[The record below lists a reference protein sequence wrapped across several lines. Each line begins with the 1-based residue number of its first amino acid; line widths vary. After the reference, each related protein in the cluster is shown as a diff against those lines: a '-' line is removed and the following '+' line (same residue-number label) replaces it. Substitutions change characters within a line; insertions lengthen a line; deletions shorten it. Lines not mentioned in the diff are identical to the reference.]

1 MKFEVKE
8 LKNNIKFF
16 IIVPIII
23 VLISLLSIF
32 VSINSNQSILKEEDL
47 PKDTVEVNK
56 IIINEIML
64 SNKGAYPDSNG
75 KLYDYIEIYNG
86 KNKEVNLKGYGLS
99 DVANAV
105 KWTFPDVI
113 VEPKGYVIVFLS
125 GTNNEYLHAP
135 FKLKSA
141 GGENLALRN
150 PNGKIIDA
158 VTTVSTLKNTVMA
171 RNDKGSWV
179 IQNKPTPGYPNTL
192 DGYLAFQKSLVGDK
206 EGLLINEILPNN
218 KGNFKDNYGK
228 YSGYIEIINT
238 SKKTISLKDYSLSN
252 EEQASFKWQ
261 FPNIAI
267 APNEVIVVYTSNRNL
282 YDDVLHASFKLSNQN
297 GYAILSNS
305 KGKIIDK
312 VEYNN
317 IPNGMAY
324 IREKKGF
331 EVGNNISPGYSNDIE
346 GIKKFQTTIHTPKSL
361 IISEAMNSNY
371 KYLAQNGGRYYDWV
385 ELKNNSKEPL
395 KLKNY
400 YLTTNTD
407 NMTMYNL
414 PDVELKSEAYYV
426 VMASGNTNLSNSSY
440 KHANFKLGEIT
451 GLYLTDG
458 KEIIDT
464 LFIANV
470 PKGYSI
476 GKGDSSGVY
485 YYSTPTPK
493 AANKSGSVAVS
504 YSPSVSTSPGV
515 YNNVKNVSVELKG
528 TGTIYYTLNGSTPTT
543 SSKVY
548 NSPISLTKSTVIKY
562 MAHESGK
569 IKSKVGT
576 ASYIINENH
585 VLPVLSL
592 SLNPSAL
599 SKLNSHPWS
608 QGYEVGPATI
618 ELLGDGDVEFS
629 EECALQLFGGSTRGH
644 SKKSYEVVFK
654 KKYGSG
660 HLEYQVFDNRDT
672 AYYNSLV
679 LRTGSQDEFMGDRRT
694 LIRDLVATSLVEEYT
709 SVDVQAYKSVI
720 LYINGSY
727 RGIYFIREKVDEYFV
742 GNHYN
747 VDGTKSDI
755 LRIDGDVKNGN
766 RKKYNA
772 LKEYVRSHSMTNDK
786 YYNYVV
792 SQLNLENFVDYWIAE
807 SFVTNYDMVNCRFF
821 SNPYI
826 EDGKWHYVFYD
837 LDFAMYH
844 PDTHY
849 FNFMTSASGINHNHY
864 ENVLI
869 RNLMKNKNFKK
880 YFLERLSYNL
890 KNTWSLENY
899 NKRVDEIAK
908 SLEKEMPRN
917 LKKYNNISMSEWK
930 SQVNYLK
937 TFAKKRHSYIKS
949 QAKSYFH
956 LSDSEYK
963 KYFG

>member
-1 MKFEVKE
+1 MKFEVNE
-8 LKNNIKFF
+8 LKKNKLFF
-16 IIVPIII
+16 IVVPIII
-23 VLISLLSIF
+23 VVISLLSIF
-32 VSINSNQSILKEEDL
+32 VSKNGGTILKEEEL
-47 PKDTVEVNK
+47 PDEVINTKK

-64 SNKGAYPDSNG
+64 SNKGAYPDANG
-75 KLYDYIEIYNG
+75 KLYDYVEIFNG
-86 KNKEVNLKGYGLS
+86 KNHDVNLKGYGLS

-105 KWTFPDVI
+105 KWTFPDV
-113 VEPKGYVIVFLS
+113 VVPSKGYVVVFLS
-125 GTNNEYLHAP
+125 GTNDEYLHAP
-135 FKLKSA
+135 FKLKSS

-150 PNGKIIDA
+150 PNGKIVDA

-171 RNDKGSWV
+171 RNTDGNWV
-179 IQNKPTPGYPNTL
+179 IQTKPTPGYPNTQE
-192 DGYLAFQKSLVGDK
+192 GYLAFQKSLLGED

-238 SKKTISLKDYSLSN
+238 SKKAISLKNYGLSN
-252 EEQASFKWQ
+252 EESASFKWQ
-261 FPNIAI
+261 FPDMVIG
-267 APNEVIVVYTSNRNL
+267 PNEVVLVYTSNRNL
-282 YDDVLHASFKLSNQN
+282 TEDTLHASFKLNNQN
-297 GYAILSNS
+297 GFAILSNN

-312 VEYNN
+312 VEYQNV
-317 IPNGMAY
+317 PNGMAY

-331 EVGNNISPGYSNDIE
+331 EIGNNLSPGYSNDVSGIE
-346 GIKKFQTTIHTPKSL
+346 KFQSTIKTSKSL
-361 IISEAMNSNY
+361 IINEAMNSNY
-371 KYLAQNGGRYYDWV
+371 KYLKQNGGKYYDWV
-385 ELKNNSKEPL
+385 ELKNNSNDTVNL
-395 KLKNY
+395 KKY

-407 NMTMYNL
+407 NMTMYQL
-414 PDVELKSEAYYV
+414 PDVELKKDGYYV
-426 VMASGNTNLSNSSY
+426 VIASGSTNLSNSSY
-440 KHANFKLGEIT
+440 KHTNFKLGEIES
-451 GLYLTDG
+451 LYLTDG
-458 KEIIDT
+458 KEVIDT

-476 GKGDSSGVY
+476 GKGTNNGIY

-493 AANKSGSVAVS
+493 AKNGSGSSTIS
-504 YSPSVSTSPGV
+504 YLPSVGTSPGV

-548 NSPISLTKSTVIKY
+548 SSPISLTKTTVVKY
-562 MAHESGK
+562 MAKEPGK
-569 IKSKVGT
+569 IKSAVGT
-576 ASYIINENH
+576 ASYIINEKH
-585 VLPVLSL
+585 TLPVLSL
-592 SLNPSAL
+592 SLNPSSL
-599 SKLNSHPWS
+599 KSLNSHPWS
-608 QGYEVGPATI
+608 VGYEVGPITI
-618 ELLGDGDVEFS
+618 ELLEDGEVKFNETA
-629 EECALQLFGGSTRGH
+629 ALQLFGGSTRGH

-679 LRTGSQDEFMGDRRT
+679 LRTGSQDELAGKRRT

-709 SVDVQAYKSVI
+709 TVDVQAYKSVI
-720 LYINGSY
+720 LYINGQY
-727 RGIYFIREKVDEYFV
+727 RGIYFIREKVDSYFV

-747 VDGTKSDI
+747 VDGSKSDI
-755 LRIDGDVKNGN
+755 LRIDGDVKNGS

-772 LKEYVRSHSMTNDK
+772 LLNYVRTHSMTNDK
-786 YYNYVV
+786 YYDYVA
-792 SQLNLENFVDYWIAE
+792 SQLDLENFVDYWVAE

-821 SNPYI
+821 SNPEI

-837 LDFAMYH
+837 LDFALYH
-844 PDTHY
+844 PETHY
-849 FNFMTSASGINHNHY
+849 FNFMTSTSGINHNHY

-869 RNLMKNKNFKK
+869 RNLMKNKKFKK

-890 KNTWSLENY
+890 KNTWSLENF
-899 NKRVDEIAK
+899 NKRVDEISK
-908 SLEKEMPRN
+908 SLEAEMPRN

-930 SQVNYLK
+930 SQVAYLK
-937 TFAKKRHSYIKS
+937 TFAKQRHGYIKK

-956 LSDSEYK
+956 LSDSDYK

>member
-1 MKFEVKE
+1 MRFDTKKF
-8 LKNNIKFF
+8 KNNVGFF
-16 IIVPIII
+16 AISGILIV
-23 VLISLLSIF
+23 VLSLLSL
-32 VSINSNQSILKEEDL
+32 VSNNSSGKLDKVDL
-47 PKDTVEVNK
+47 TDGDVNISK
-56 IIINEIML
+56 LVINEIMT
-64 SNKGAYPDSNG
+64 SNKGTIVAEDG

-86 KNKEVNLKGYGLS
+86 NNNDINLKDYGLS
-99 DVANAV
+99 DEETKV
-105 KWTFPDVI
+105 KWVFPDTKIEAKSYI
-113 VEPKGYVIVFLS
+113 VVYLS
-125 GTNNEYLHAP
+125 GTNTTGLYAS
-135 FKLKSA
+135 FKLKSG
-141 GGENLALRN
+141 GGEVLTLFK
-150 PNGKIIDA
+150 PNGKVIDA
-158 VTTVSTLKNTVMA
+158 VETVSLESNTVMA
-171 RNDKGSWV
+171 RDLNGSWV
-179 IQNKPTPGYPNTL
+179 IQSVGTPGYANTKE
-192 DGYLAFQKSLVGDK
+192 GHTEFLASLVTNEDK
-206 EGLLINEILPNN
+206 ALEINEILANN
-218 KGNFKDNYGK
+218 KGNYKNENNE
-228 YSGYIEIINT
+228 YSGYVEIKNI
-238 SKKTISLKDYSLSN
+238 SKSTIDLANYSLSN
-252 EEQASFKWQ
+252 DQNVSFKWQ
-261 FPNIAI
+261 FPSVRLSSGD
-267 APNEVIVVYTSNRNL
+267 VILVYASGKSSKEN
-282 YDDVLHASFKLSNQN
+282 VLSTGFKLNNNN
-297 GYAILSNS
+297 GFVVLSNS
-305 KGKIIDK
+305 KGKVIDK
-312 VEYNN
+312 VEYKNLG
-317 IPNGMAY
+317 NGIAY
-324 IREKKGF
+324 IKQ
-331 EVGNNISPGYSNDIE
+331 GNEYLESNSISPGYSNTVD
-346 GIKKFQTTIHTPKSL
+346 GIKSFQKKYLTKVKDL
-361 IISEAMNSNY
+361 IINEAMNSNY

>member
-47 PKDTVEVNK
+47 PTDTVEINK

-324 IREKKGF
+324 IRE
-331 EVGNNISPGYSNDIE
+331 
-346 GIKKFQTTIHTPKSL
+346 
-361 IISEAMNSNY
+361 
-371 KYLAQNGGRYYDWV
+371 
-385 ELKNNSKEPL
+385 
-395 KLKNY
+395 
-400 YLTTNTD
+400 
-407 NMTMYNL
+407 
-414 PDVELKSEAYYV
+414 
-426 VMASGNTNLSNSSY
+426 
-440 KHANFKLGEIT
+440 
-451 GLYLTDG
+451 
-458 KEIIDT
+458 
-464 LFIANV
+464 
-470 PKGYSI
+470 
-476 GKGDSSGVY
+476 
-485 YYSTPTPK
+485 
-493 AANKSGSVAVS
+493 
-504 YSPSVSTSPGV
+504 
-515 YNNVKNVSVELKG
+515 
-528 TGTIYYTLNGSTPTT
+528 
-543 SSKVY
+543 
-548 NSPISLTKSTVIKY
+548 
-562 MAHESGK
+562 
-569 IKSKVGT
+569 
-576 ASYIINENH
+576 
-585 VLPVLSL
+585 
-592 SLNPSAL
+592 
-599 SKLNSHPWS
+599 
-608 QGYEVGPATI
+608 
-618 ELLGDGDVEFS
+618 
-629 EECALQLFGGSTRGH
+629 
-644 SKKSYEVVFK
+644 
-654 KKYGSG
+654 
-660 HLEYQVFDNRDT
+660 
-672 AYYNSLV
+672 
-679 LRTGSQDEFMGDRRT
+679 
-694 LIRDLVATSLVEEYT
+694 
-709 SVDVQAYKSVI
+709 
-720 LYINGSY
+720 
-727 RGIYFIREKVDEYFV
+727 
-742 GNHYN
+742 
-747 VDGTKSDI
+747 
-755 LRIDGDVKNGN
+755 
-766 RKKYNA
+766 
-772 LKEYVRSHSMTNDK
+772 
-786 YYNYVV
+786 
-792 SQLNLENFVDYWIAE
+792 
-807 SFVTNYDMVNCRFF
+807 
-821 SNPYI
+821 
-826 EDGKWHYVFYD
+826 
-837 LDFAMYH
+837 
-844 PDTHY
+844 
-849 FNFMTSASGINHNHY
+849 
-864 ENVLI
+864 
-869 RNLMKNKNFKK
+869 
-880 YFLERLSYNL
+880 
-890 KNTWSLENY
+890 
-899 NKRVDEIAK
+899 
-908 SLEKEMPRN
+908 
-917 LKKYNNISMSEWK
+917 
-930 SQVNYLK
+930 
-937 TFAKKRHSYIKS
+937 
-949 QAKSYFH
+949 
-956 LSDSEYK
+956 
-963 KYFG
+963 

>member
-1 MKFEVKE
+1 MKFEVNE
-8 LKNNIKFF
+8 LKKNKLFF
-16 IIVPIII
+16 VVVPIII
-23 VLISLLSIF
+23 VVISLLSIF
-32 VSINSNQSILKEEDL
+32 VSKNSSTILKEEDL
-47 PKDTVEVNK
+47 PDEVINTKK

-64 SNKGAYPDSNG
+64 SNKGTYPDANG
-75 KLYDYIEIYNG
+75 KLYDYVEIFNG
-86 KNKEVNLKGYGLS
+86 KNHDVNLKGYGLS

-105 KWTFPDVI
+105 KWTFPDV
-113 VEPKGYVIVFLS
+113 VVPSKGYVVVFLS
-125 GTNNEYLHAP
+125 GTNDEYLHAP
-135 FKLKSA
+135 FKLKSS

-150 PNGKIIDA
+150 PNGKIVDA

-171 RNDKGSWV
+171 RNTDGNWV
-179 IQNKPTPGYPNTL
+179 IQTKPTPGYPNTQE
-192 DGYLAFQKSLVGDK
+192 GYLEFQKSLLGED

-238 SKKTISLKDYSLSN
+238 SKKAISLKNYSLSN
-252 EEQASFKWQ
+252 EESASFKWQ
-261 FPNIAI
+261 FPDVVIGS
-267 APNEVIVVYTSNRNL
+267 NEVVLVYTSNRNL
-282 YDDVLHASFKLSNQN
+282 TEDVLHASFKLNNQN
-297 GYAILSNS
+297 GFAILSNS

-312 VEYNN
+312 VEYQN

-331 EVGNNISPGYSNDIE
+331 EVGNNISPGYSNDVSGIE
-346 GIKKFQTTIHTPKSL
+346 KFQSAIKTPKSL
-361 IISEAMNSNY
+361 IINEAMNSNY
-371 KYLAQNGGRYYDWV
+371 KYLAQNGGKYYDWV
-385 ELKNNSKEPL
+385 ELKNNSSSAVS
-395 KLKNY
+395 LKNY

-407 NMTMYNL
+407 NMTMYQL
-414 PDVELKSEAYYV
+414 PDVELKQDGYYV
-426 VMASGNTNLSNSSY
+426 VMASGNINLSNNSY
-440 KHANFKLGEIT
+440 KHTNFKLGEIES
-451 GLYLTDG
+451 LYLTDG
-458 KEIIDT
+458 KEVIDT

-476 GKGDSSGVY
+476 GKGNSNGIY

-493 AANKSGSVAVS
+493 AKNGNGSSTIS
-504 YSPSVSTSPGV
+504 YLPSVGTSPGV

-548 NSPISLTKSTVIKY
+548 SSPISLTKSTIVKY
-562 MAHESGK
+562 MAKEAGK
-569 IKSKVGT
+569 VKSDVGT

-585 VLPVLSL
+585 TLPVLSMSINPG
-592 SLNPSAL
+592 SLKS
-599 SKLNSHPWS
+599 LNSHPWS
-608 QGYEVGPATI
+608 VGYEVGPITI
-618 ELLGDGDVEFS
+618 ELLEDGKVKFNETA
-629 EECALQLFGGSTRGH
+629 ALQLFGGSTRGH

-679 LRTGSQDEFMGDRRT
+679 LRTGSQDELAGKRRT

-709 SVDVQAYKSVI
+709 TVDVQAYKSVI
-720 LYINGSY
+720 LYINGQY
-727 RGIYFIREKVDEYFV
+727 RGIYFIREKVDADFV

-747 VDGTKSDI
+747 VDGSKSDI

-766 RKKYNA
+766 RKKYSA
-772 LKEYVRSHSMTNDK
+772 LVNYVKSHSMTNDK
-786 YYNYVV
+786 YYDYVV
-792 SQLNLENFVDYWIAE
+792 SQLDLENFVDYWVAE

-821 SNPYI
+821 SNPEI
-826 EDGKWHYVFYD
+826 DDGKWHYVFYD
-837 LDFAMYH
+837 LDFALYH
-844 PDTHY
+844 PETQY

-890 KNTWSLENY
+890 KNTWDLDNF
-899 NKRVDEIAK
+899 NKRVDEISK
-908 SLEKEMPRN
+908 SLEAEMPRN

-930 SQVNYLK
+930 SQVAYLK
-937 TFAKKRHSYIKS
+937 TFAKQRHSYITK

-956 LSDSEYK
+956 LSDSDYK